1 MENFTDEDLEE
12 LAYYQDNET
21 QTLSDSDDEI
31 EEADIGEMDEH
42 EMIKNIKFV
51 EETKEKFEK
60 RNLGSAKAHPV
71 VPENMRNNGIG
82 TDIIKITEKILNF
95 PGDFYDLLYR
105 SSFFHLLFVLIL
117 R

>member
-21 QTLSDSDDEI
+21 QTLSDSDHEI

-82 TDIIKITEKILNF
+82 TDIIKITQIISD
-95 PGDFYDLLYR
+95 P
-105 SSFFHLLFVLIL
+105 
-117 R
+117 